1 MKQKFN
7 VTGMSCS
14 ACSANIEKTLLKQ
27 SGVEKAEVNLLSNSM
42 QVSYDENIISEAQII
57 KAVETIGY
65 GASVPGKAADSAPPE
80 DAGVSEEKSLLHRF
94 VISACFACAADV
106 YFNVSYVL
114 RVVRS
119 ADSGVYDGAVSRR

>member
-14 ACSANIEKTLLKQ
+14 ACSANIEKTLRKQ

-42 QVSYDENIISEAQII
+42 QVSYDENIISEANHKDGRDDWLWRVCAGEGGGQC
-57 KAVETIGY
+57 AAGGCGCER
-65 GASVPGKAADSAPPE
+65 GKIVAAPVRD
-80 DAGVSEEKSLLHRF
+80 F
-94 VISACFACAADV
+94 ACFACAADV